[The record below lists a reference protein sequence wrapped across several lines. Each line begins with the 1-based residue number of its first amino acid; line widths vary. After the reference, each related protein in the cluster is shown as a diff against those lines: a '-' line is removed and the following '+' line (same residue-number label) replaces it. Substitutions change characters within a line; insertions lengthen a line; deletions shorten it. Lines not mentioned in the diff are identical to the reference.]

1 MGGHT
6 SGADPGALPRTPGTH
21 SGPGIVQNDAIF
33 ERNIGDSRMGQ
44 LPRMLTAAEDRAEVP
59 APVDHAHD
67 FHGVRSNAVDDHD
80 RIDGNGP
87 IARTQIVAL
96 ATSLRED

>member
-6 SGADPGALPRTPGTH
+6 SGAEPGALPRTPGTPLWSGH
-21 SGPGIVQNDAIF
+21 SSKTTRFF
-33 ERNIGDSRMGQ
+33 ERQHSCEWGE
-44 LPRMLTAAEDRAEVP
+44 PTPMLTAAEDRAEVP

-67 FHGVRSNAVDDHD
+67 FHGVRSDAVDDHD

-87 IARTQIVAL
+87 IART
-96 ATSLRED
+96 